1 MKKIVIFNV
10 WWAYSAYCEFD
21 WQKVLI
27 DLGAKSDFSP
37 VENFL
42 VPLIK
47 SWKFELWNQEHNNW
61 KYIIDQLFLSHLD
74 RDHISDYEKFRK
86 IFHPNYM
93 TCPNDNLKQREDF
106 MIDRDKLGNDSD
118 LRNCVLNDMRIR
130 VPYSEDTPLISII
143 NEISLFYI
151 KPSICANNQE
161 LINGYANNISLV
173 LFFRVW
179 DKTLLIPWDILKEG
193 MSYLI
198 NNDSQF
204 LNLLSRDGIDYLI
217 APHHWLQTSFS
228 IELFQTIKWNKTRL
242 NIISEKVREADS
254 NENRSDVDTR
264 YYLSEFSSGIN
275 SLNQN
280 AVKTSMWH
288 ILIDFEKPETE
299 IKQIFDIN
307 EIIKEFI

>member
-10 WWAYSAYCEFD
+10 WWAHSAYCEFD
-21 WQKVLI
+21 WKKVLI
-27 DLGAKSDFSP
+27 DLGSKWDFSP
-37 VENFL
+37 VNDFL
-42 VPLIK
+42 IPLAK
-47 SWKFELWNQEHNNW
+47 LWKFTIWNQECDNW
-61 KYIIDQLFLSHLD
+61 KYLIDQLFLSHLD
-74 RDHISDYEKFRK
+74 RDHISDYEKFREN
-86 IFHPNYM
+86 FHPVYM
-93 TCPNDNLKQREDF
+93 TCPNDNWKQRDDF
-106 MIDRDKLGNDSD
+106 MLKRELLGNDSD
-118 LRNCVLNDMRIR
+118 LRNLVLDDMKTRI
-130 VPYSEDTPLISII
+130 PSWEDTPLISVID
-143 NEISLFYI
+143 EISLFYI
-151 KPSICANNQE
+151 KPSICENNKE
-161 LINGYANNISLV
+161 LLSWYANNISLV

-179 DKTLLIPWDILKEG
+179 DKTLLIPWDMLKEG

-204 LNLLSRDGIDYLI
+204 LNLLSMDGVDYLI

-242 NIISEKVREADS
+242 NIISEKVRESNS

-264 YYLSEFSSGIN
+264 YYSSEFSSWIN

-288 ILIDFEKPETE
+288 ILIDFEKSETE
-299 IKQIFDIN
+299 IKQIVDIN